1 MASTIQTRA
10 KLGWFKGELLSSHT
24 YRAALF
30 TASFAAAASITGY
43 TATNESSAT
52 GYTAAGIA
60 LTPTYSNNSTKA
72 IIDYAD
78 VQWTITGTLAFQFME
93 IYDDTDAVIP
103 DMALGIWDFGSQSI
117 TNGTVTIQ
125 FPTPDASNSI
135 LRLA

>member
-10 KLGWFKGELLSSHT
+10 KLGWFKGELLSSHV
-24 YRAALF
+24 YKAALF
-30 TASFAAAASITGY
+30 TTSYAAGAAVTAYS
-43 TATNESSAT
+43 ATNEASAT
-52 GYTAAGIA
+52 GYTAAGIT

-78 VQWTITGTLAFQFME
+78 VQWTITGTLAFQYMD
-93 IYDDTDAVIP
+93 IYDDTDVVVG
-103 DMALGIWDFGSQSI
+103 DMLLGIWDFGAQSI

-125 FPTPDASNSI
+125 FPTPDATNAI